1 VITRFERLISLRF
14 LRTIRNMSTSPLPGA
29 SSKAPAD
36 DKAGRPVVQPNGR
49 ARPLSP
55 HLQVWR
61 WHVTMAA
68 SILNR
73 MTGGALSVGAVVVFA
88 WLMALAFGP
97 EAYATFTDWM
107 GSPLGL
113 LVWFGLTLAL
123 CLHLAGGISHLI
135 WDAGRG
141 LSTKS
146 ADALSWASMIGGVVI
161 AVAFWAVLFASGRIV
176 L

>member
-1 VITRFERLISLRF
+1 
-14 LRTIRNMSTSPLPGA
+14 MSTSPLPGDA
-29 SSKAPAD
+29 SSDPTGDAT
-36 DKAGRPVVQPNGR
+36 GRFLVQPNGR
-49 ARPLSP
+49 VRPLSP

-88 WLMALAFGP
+88 WLLALAFGP
-97 EAYATFTDWM
+97 EAYATFTGWM
-107 GSPLGL
+107 STPLGL
-113 LVWFGLTLAL
+113 TRAL
-123 CLHLAGGISHLI
+123 CLHLAGGVRHLI

-146 ADALSWASMIGGVVI
+146 ADALSWASMIGGVVM
-161 AVAFWAVLFASGRIV
+161 AVAFWAVLFASGRV
-176 L
+176 GL

>member
-1 VITRFERLISLRF
+1 
-14 LRTIRNMSTSPLPGA
+14 MSTSPLPGDT
-29 SSKAPAD
+29 SNDPTED
-36 DKAGRPVVQPNGR
+36 QTGRFVVQPNGR
-49 ARPLSP
+49 VRPLSP

-73 MTGGALSVGAVVVFA
+73 MTGGALTVGAVVVFL

-97 EAYATFTDWM
+97 EAYVTFVGLM

-113 LVWFGLTLAL
+113 LIWFGLTLAL
-123 CLHLAGGISHLI
+123 CLHLAGGLRHLI

-141 LSTKS
+141 LSPKA
-146 ADALSWASMIGGVVI
+146 ADALSWASMIGGVLM
-161 AVAFWAVLFASGRIV
+161 AVVFWACLFSSGRVV

>member
-1 VITRFERLISLRF
+1 
-14 LRTIRNMSTSPLPGA
+14 MSTSPLPGDA
-29 SSKAPAD
+29 SSDPTGDAT
-36 DKAGRPVVQPNGR
+36 GRFLVQPNGR
-49 ARPLSP
+49 VRPLSP

-123 CLHLAGGISHLI
+123 CLHLAGGVRHLI

-141 LSTKS
+141 LSPKT

-161 AVAFWAVLFASGRIV
+161 AVAFWAVLFASGRV
-176 L
+176 AL

>member
-1 VITRFERLISLRF
+1 
-14 LRTIRNMSTSPLPGA
+14 MSTSPPPGDA
-29 SSKAPAD
+29 SSDPTGDAT
-36 DKAGRPVVQPNGR
+36 GRFLVQPNGR
-49 ARPLSP
+49 VRPLSP

-97 EAYATFTDWM
+97 EAYATFTGWM
-107 GSPLGL
+107 SAPLGL
-113 LVWFGLTLAL
+113 FVWFGLTLAL
-123 CLHLAGGISHLI
+123 CLHLAGGVRHLI

-146 ADALSWASMIGGVVI
+146 ADALSWASMIGGVVM
-161 AVAFWAVLFASGRIV
+161 AVAFWAVLFASGRV
-176 L
+176 GL